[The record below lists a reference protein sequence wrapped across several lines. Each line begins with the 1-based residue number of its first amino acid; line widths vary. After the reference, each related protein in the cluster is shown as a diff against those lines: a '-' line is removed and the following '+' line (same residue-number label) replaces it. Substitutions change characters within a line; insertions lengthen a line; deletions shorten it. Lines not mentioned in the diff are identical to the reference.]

1 MVNGVEADLDVVVVI
16 VYRLAHVFFFCFD
29 LRCGMKH
36 ARRDMFGL
44 FAQRTGRNS
53 LNDVSRRQ

>member
-16 VYRLAHVFFFCFD
+16 VYRLAHVFFFD

-36 ARRDMFGL
+36 ARRNTFGL

-53 LNDVSRRQ
+53 LNGVSRRQ

>member
-1 MVNGVEADLDVVVVI
+1 VEADLDVVVVI
-16 VYRLAHVFFFCFD
+16 VYRLAHVFFFY
-29 LRCGMKH
+29 LRCAMKH
-36 ARRDMFGL
+36 VRRDMFGP

>member
-1 MVNGVEADLDVVVVI
+1 MVSGVEADLDVVVVI
-16 VYRLAHVFFFCFD
+16 VYRLAHVFFD

-36 ARRDMFGL
+36 ARSDMFGL